1 MNCFLTLKLWPL
13 WISELF
19 LYVIKFIQISL
30 RFLLQEKLYFW
41 PCKKYISVALIEV
54 LPTLNA
60 KAFFQFLIYTGKAV
74 KWTGVEE
81 RKDRSTSYF
90 HRGRLC
96 VKPRLGRCGVLEPV
110 DNLIIWKPSSGTSKA
125 NLFGSLKMS
134 CKLYKLLF
142 RYQLCLCVQILH
154 SSPLYSLSKARSNIA
169 TGIQELNKDFSK
181 RHCPHM
187 IIKKKS
193 EGRKKKC
200 TTFPFWHIL
209 PSNNFQKQNQPTK
222 QTDQPTNP

>member
-1 MNCFLTLKLWPL
+1 MLSNAIKRESRMEKRKISIKIFNIHLLCSFVHRLVNCFLTLKLWPL

-54 LPTLNA
+54 LPILNA

-110 DNLIIWKPSSGTSKA
+110 DIYTDNLKA
-125 NLFGSLKMS
+125 F
-134 CKLYKLLF
+134 F
-142 RYQLCLCVQILH
+142 W
-154 SSPLYSLSKARSNIA
+154 
-169 TGIQELNKDFSK
+169 NK
-181 RHCPHM
+181 
-187 IIKKKS
+187 
-193 EGRKKKC
+193 
-200 TTFPFWHIL
+200 
-209 PSNNFQKQNQPTK
+209 
-222 QTDQPTNP
+222 